1 MLDVLTVEG
10 SLAARDG
17 VGGTAPARVVEQG
30 KAARARVAHFR
41 PWAAAASRSLVDVTI
56 EALASRIL
64 ASEPTA
70 GGARI
75 VLIDGPAGAGKTTLA
90 RRLAERLDDAP
101 VVHADDMYEGWSGL
115 PSLHGVLC
123 DRVLVPLAR
132 GEEARFARWDWYR
145 GERGNEITVPAA
157 EVVVI
162 EGVGVAQRCAR
173 DLASLRDV
181 GGGPGGPAPRTMA

>member
-1 MLDVLTVEG
+1 M
-10 SLAARDG
+10 
-17 VGGTAPARVVEQG
+17 
-30 KAARARVAHFR
+30 
-41 PWAAAASRSLVDVTI
+41 DVTI

-90 RRLAERLDDAP
+90 RRLAARLDDAP
-101 VVHADDMYEGWSGL
+101 VLHADDMYEGWSGL
-115 PSLHGVLC
+115 PALHLVLC

-132 GEEARFARWDWYR
+132 GEAARFARWDWYR
-145 GERGNEITVPAA
+145 DERGDEITVPAA

-162 EGVGVAQRCAR
+162 EGVGVAQRRAR
-173 DLASLRDV
+173 DVASLVIWVEAPEDLRHGRWLEREGSDTEPHWRAWASAEASHFAAEGTRGAAHV
-181 GGGPGGPAPRTMA
+181 VVDGAGPV